1 MENPIVGQT
10 APVRINSMRNET
22 APLLYIVIPDGYA
35 SLDYAYIR
43 LRSSN
48 NKEEAISKVLERI
61 KSNFE
66 EIMFLISTAPDN
78 KSIFSKI
85 KNFFE
90 FAKKVAAA
98 MF

>member
-1 MENPIVGQT
+1 MAEAVNKSRAV
-10 APVRINSMRNET
+10 
-22 APLLYIVIPDGYA
+22 
-35 SLDYAYIR
+35 
-43 LRSSN
+43 SSYSDS
-48 NKEEAISKVLERI
+48 KELERI

-66 EIMFLISTAPDN
+66 EIMFLISTVPDY

-85 KNFFE
+85 KNFFG

>member
-1 MENPIVGQT
+1 MAEAVNKS
-10 APVRINSMRNET
+10 R
-22 APLLYIVIPDGYA
+22 VI
-35 SLDYAYIR
+35 
-43 LRSSN
+43 SSYSDS
-48 NKEEAISKVLERI
+48 KELERI

-85 KNFFE
+85 KNFFG